1 MKLQFS
7 HECQAGK
14 QKVWDTMLDPGVL
27 ERIIPGVES
36 FDIVAEDEYAAVMKL
51 GIPAVK
57 GEYKG
62 SVKVQDKNP
71 FDSYV
76 LAAEGKGVQGWA
88 KGTAKVSF
96 QVVSESVTQMAVV
109 AEAQI
114 GGRMAGV
121 GQRMMEG
128 VAKMLAEEFFADFD
142 KELKG
147 QQVTA
152 AGPIQ
157 FFFRALLRL
166 LGLGPK

>member
-7 HECQAGK
+7 HECKASQ
-14 QKVWDTMLDPGVL
+14 QKVWDTMLDPAVL

-36 FDIVAEDEYAAVMKL
+36 FEETAEDEYAAVMKL

-62 SVKVQDKNP
+62 SVKVQDKQP

-88 KGTAKVSF
+88 KGAAKVSF
-96 QVVSESVTQMAVV
+96 TAKGDDITLMEVTAD
-109 AEAQI
+109 AQI

-142 KELKG
+142 KELQG
-147 QQVTA
+147 ETVTA
-152 AGPIQ
+152 VGPIQ

-166 LGLGPK
+166 FGFKR